1 MGPIDSNK
9 YQIQNRKQCARQ
21 EPDSSTS
28 HHISIFIC
36 GHLSS
41 LQCLPLVLV
50 ILFLVCRLHLVGD
63 LLVTTRCHPGGTRVS
78 VLNLFLPFFVSV
90 VDHGD
95 GSALYESSH
104 DQDEGG
110 RQPDIHSLQQE

>member
-1 MGPIDSNK
+1 MDSNK
-9 YQIQNRKQCARQ
+9 YQIQNRQQCARH

-28 HHISIFIC
+28 YHISIFTC
-36 GHLSS
+36 AYLLS
-41 LQCLPLVLV
+41 LHYLPLVLL
-50 ILFLVCRLHLVGD
+50 ILLPSCMLHLVGD
-63 LLVTTRCHPGGTRVS
+63 LLVTTRCHPGGARVFI
-78 VLNLFLPFFVSV
+78 LNLSLPFLVSV